1 VNPEEA
7 RQQSLDMIGGAL
19 GLDEFQKIAIS
30 ELMRDLKGFSWPPAP
45 GSAHEKKLMEL
56 GSIVTGKRG
65 SL

>member
-1 VNPEEA
+1 
-7 RQQSLDMIGGAL
+7 MIGGAL

-30 ELMRDLKGFSWPPAP
+30 ELMRDLEGFSWPPAP